1 MEKNR
6 KRTAPMKKQAGMTL
20 VEVVVALIITSIVA
34 GVGIVILLMHN
45 DQLQYSALNTKLQAH
60 YETAL
65 LQIAKVART
74 ANSVQPWSETWPPAA
89 AAVTVASTQSIRM
102 FDTGG
107 VTIGGFQTSSNALL
121 QEYDTAQKKFK
132 TFKVGADSVHITAA
146 PKSDFAI
153 SNTRRQLT
161 VNISVYTAYAA
172 KRDTVPSKQ
181 ETFLCRN

>member
-6 KRTAPMKKQAGMTL
+6 KRAATMRKQAGMTL
-20 VEVVVALIITSIVA
+20 VEVIVAIILASIIAGVIMVLLSINNDQIRYVALNA
-34 GVGIVILLMHN
+34 
-45 DQLQYSALNTKLQAH
+45 KLQAN

-65 LQIAKVART
+65 LQIAKLART

-89 AAVTVASTQSIRM
+89 AAVAVASTQSIRM

-107 VTIGGFQTSSNALL
+107 VTIGGFQTSSNTVL

-132 TFKVGADSVHITAA
+132 TFMAGPDSVRITAA
-146 PKSDFAI
+146 PVSDFAI
-153 SNTRRQLT
+153 SNTRKQLT
-161 VNISVYTAYAA
+161 VNISVYTVYST